1 MKRTSDEIFRQSKG
15 IGVAIRQIVN
25 HLKNTFRRKYRFQA
39 GLCSSKVPYDIDD
52 LVKNK
57 VNAILG
63 HTAVSEFMNP
73 KAAIAQMESKLSMLG
88 LHKKNSVEGHGEVQE
103 EEFSGSGEMN
113 LEFSLRGETIGKSV
127 DTPIDQLD
135 KEEKIVSLKVKYEQL
150 ESGSFKVY
158 GSLV

>member
-1 MKRTSDEIFRQSKG
+1 
-15 IGVAIRQIVN
+15 
-25 HLKNTFRRKYRFQA
+25 
-39 GLCSSKVPYDIDD
+39 
-52 LVKNK
+52 
-57 VNAILG
+57 
-63 HTAVSEFMNP
+63 
-73 KAAIAQMESKLSMLG
+73 
-88 LHKKNSVEGHGEVQE
+88 
-103 EEFSGSGEMN
+103 MN

>member
-1 MKRTSDEIFRQSKG
+1 MKSFKEYIQEENMVG
-15 IGVAIRQIVN
+15 
-25 HLKNTFRRKYRFQA
+25 FQGA
-39 GLCSSKVPYDIDD
+39 GLSSSKVPYDIDD
-52 LVKNK
+52 LEVKNK

-73 KAAIAQMESKLSMLG
+73 KVAIAQMESKLSMLG
-88 LHKKNSVEGHGEVQE
+88 LHKKTQLKVVVKFKKKS
-103 EEFSGSGEMN
+103 SPGSGEMN

>member
-1 MKRTSDEIFRQSKG
+1 MQDY
-15 IGVAIRQIVN
+15 
-25 HLKNTFRRKYRFQA
+25 H
-39 GLCSSKVPYDIDD
+39 SSKVPYDIDD
-52 LVKNK
+52 LEVKNK

-63 HTAVSEFMNP
+63 HTAVSEFMNTQLLSH
-73 KAAIAQMESKLSMLG
+73 KMESKLSMLG

-113 LEFSLRGETIGKSV
+113 LEFSLRVKQLESV

-150 ESGSFKVY
+150 ESGRSKYTV
-158 GSLV
+158 L

>member
-1 MKRTSDEIFRQSKG
+1 MKSFKEFITEEHIEGFDG
-15 IGVAIRQIVN
+15 
-25 HLKNTFRRKYRFQA
+25 A
-39 GLCSSKVPYDIDD
+39 GLSSEKIPFDITDQA
-52 LVKNK
+52 VKNK

-63 HTAVSEFMNP
+63 HVAVSEFLNP
-73 KAAIAQMESKLSMLG
+73 KAAVAQMESKLSLLG
-88 LHKKNSVEGHGEVQE
+88 LARKHSVEGHGEVQE

-113 LEFSLRGETIGKSV
+113 LEFSQYGETIGKSV